1 MYYYYSYSIND
12 CILVIYYEKIVIYY
26 EKNTYDFMHAI
37 NSITIIM
44 PTKTATYN
52 SMIN

>member
-12 CILVIYYEKIVIYY
+12 CILVIYY

-44 PTKTATYN
+44 PTKTATYD